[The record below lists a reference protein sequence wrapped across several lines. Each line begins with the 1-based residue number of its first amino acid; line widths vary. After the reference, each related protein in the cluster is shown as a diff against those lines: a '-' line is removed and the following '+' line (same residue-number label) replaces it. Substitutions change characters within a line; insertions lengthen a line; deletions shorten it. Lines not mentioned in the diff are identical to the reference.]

1 MSDEITR
8 FIISHTTELCSNVI
22 SGKAEGKAEG
32 KANSIAEGIT
42 STIEIADYTVT
53 ISISKKQSVLGKRR
67 HEIISQAS
75 QASQASQELKAS
87 QITKKEELGLYNHNT
102 KYKRDTSS
110 DASLYNSF
118 GHNFLDM

>member
-8 FIISHTTELCSNVI
+8 FIISHTNELCSNVI
-22 SGKAEGKAEG
+22 SRNAEGNAK
-32 KANSIAEGIT
+32 GIKNDVT

-67 HEIISQAS
+67 HEIVSQVSQVSQASHAS
-75 QASQASQELKAS
+75 QASQVS
-87 QITKKEELGLYNHNT
+87 QITKKEELGLYHRNI
-102 KYKRDTSS
+102 KYKHDTSS

>member
-1 MSDEITR
+1 
-8 FIISHTTELCSNVI
+8 LCSNVI
-22 SGKAEGKAEG
+22 SRNAEGNAH
-32 KANSIAEGIT
+32 GIKNDVT

-75 QASQASQELKAS
+75 HASHVSHELKAS

>member
-75 QASQASQELKAS
+75 HELKAS

>member
-8 FIISHTTELCSNVI
+8 FIISHTNELCSSVI
-22 SGKAEGKAEG
+22 SS
-32 KANSIAEGIT
+32 NAEGIAHGIKNNVT

-67 HEIISQAS
+67 HEIISQAT
-75 QASQASQELKAS
+75 QASQASQVSQASHVS
-87 QITKKEELGLYNHNT
+87 QITKKEELGLYHRNT
-102 KYKRDTSS
+102 KYKHDTNS